1 MGIKLNN
8 MSDWT
13 AFGVPADQVIGQ
25 NTSMFSIGSN
35 LTFSESVNPTQS
47 MLNINTTL
55 VGVSETFA
63 VSNFGFG

>member
-1 MGIKLNN
+1 

-13 AFGVPADQVIGQ
+13 AFGVPADQVIDE
-25 NTSMFSIGSN
+25 NTSMFSVGSN

-55 VGVSETFA
+55 VGVKHTFA